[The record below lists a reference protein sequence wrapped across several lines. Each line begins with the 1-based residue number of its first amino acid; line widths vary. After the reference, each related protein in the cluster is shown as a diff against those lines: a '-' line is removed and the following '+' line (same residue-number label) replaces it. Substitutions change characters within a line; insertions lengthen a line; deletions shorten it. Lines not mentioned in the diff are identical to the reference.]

1 MSGPDRIVKEEE
13 RRSIT
18 GLSRTTAY
26 RLERAGKFPRRVVIH
41 GELHGW
47 YMSELQAWIAG
58 RERVVLKQ
66 SEERGVTQ

>member
-1 MSGPDRIVKEEE
+1 MNAPDRLVREHE
-13 RRSIT
+13 RQQIT

-26 RLERAGKFPRRVVIH
+26 RLERDGKFPRRVVIH

-47 YMSELQAWIAG
+47 YLSELQAWIAG

-66 SEERGVTQ
+66 SEERAAS